1 MELVPMTVVGVPSMH
16 ICLDF
21 APELL
26 SQPSLDKQVSNLDIS
41 IQSIFLSVCLSIRL
55 SFVFLHTYLRA
66 AKYKSKVKK
75 IGCVENR

>member
-26 SQPSLDKQVSNLDIS
+26 SQPSLDKQVFAIDLISQLSLQYSLPKSLSTARYTKYICNL
-41 IQSIFLSVCLSIRL
+41 L
-55 SFVFLHTYLRA
+55 SF
-66 AKYKSKVKK
+66 
-75 IGCVENR
+75 